1 MKLTSLAVLSLLAAL
16 ACPVFAADFIV
27 DRVNKENAAASEF
40 FFDSGKGLFWQPG
53 AGGTMGSSAAVDAF
67 IEVWKKNATE
77 HGGDVADMSF
87 LGEWGTVGTT
97 KGTVNQAGIVEA
109 TEHGISKYAVQ
120 LLVGS
125 TSAAGNGQLTADGNE
140 CWAHAASN
148 VLQYWQSYY
157 GVFSAHAEKL
167 QLGYAVEDRKTAI
180 ALGGTQSLKL
190 SRWFYLSG
198 SNNGG
203 DVAKAMLSY
212 IADTG
217 AALYHG
223 QALGAFENIY
233 SSSIAQQ
240 NASVKLQ
247 GFEKKSVLDVF
258 TLTGTTFSERLT
270 SLACQVFDCE
280 IQEGQVVQKSYGN
293 IAEFAI
299 HDARPNNAN
308 DSHSLTL
315 YGFGLNND
323 GVIDKLYYCDS
334 DDQSFQLK
342 TYYIKLSSYNGGD
355 EHLFLYD
362 SLEQESSYTYFK
374 TLTFIRTPDAFK
386 EKGRQYW
393 DGDLEWSGTGENGST
408 WKQGA
413 GMGSNAEAL
422 PDGKTGWHVLVDGTY
437 YDSYF
442 DENRNISFKNAG
454 NVTVEGK
461 LRAGAIKIASGT
473 TKFLAAAAD
482 SSIDGTG
489 NVTISDGASLEAC
502 LNLGE
507 RAVSVEGSGAFTYAA
522 KEAVKLAGLSVA
534 EGASA
539 TFKDKGVYEISSVG
553 TLAGQISVKDAAEIV
568 YRASGDVNVAKLSVD
583 DTASASFGNGGKY
596 KVACDST
603 MGTISVQESSRLTLT
618 ASGSDAIQLAGL
630 TISEGSVLETS
641 KIKVTGAFRT
651 RASEDMAQVA
661 SAAVLLLGD
670 AVGTTAT
677 SDPVAILNA
686 DLDLSGANELTMEST
701 VDMSGKTLTLGGG
714 TTKKLLNLLQGV
726 NGTQNSNGTYDVT
739 LFKNVGS
746 VDGLSSDPVDAN
758 TLFTSDNLTSSSNL
772 VYDSAAKTI
781 VLTSVTFDAP
791 EPTTAT
797 LALLGLM
804 GLCARRRR
812 KKSAS
817 SN

>member
-16 ACPVFAADFIV
+16 ACPIFATDFIV

-67 IEVWKKNATE
+67 IDVWKKNATE

-87 LGEWGTVGTT
+87 LGEWGKVGTT
-97 KGTVNQAGIVEA
+97 KGTVNQAGIDEA
-109 TEHGISKYAVQ
+109 KKNGITAEAVK

-125 TSAAGNGQLTADGNE
+125 ASAAGNGQLTADGAG
-140 CWAHAASN
+140 CWAHASSN

-157 GVFSAHAEKL
+157 GIFSSNKSNLH
-167 QLGYAVEDRKTAI
+167 LGYAVANKQTAVD
-180 ALGGTQSLKL
+180 LLGTQSLELTK
-190 SRWFYLSG
+190 WFYMVAP
-198 SNNGG
+198 NEGG
-203 DVAKAMLSY
+203 NVKSAMQSY
-212 IADTG
+212 LTENAYLGQSANAFGEYYPYPSQRNTSANQTRVVDGTG
-217 AALYHG
+217 ASLMEK
-223 QALGAFENIY
+223 LTNLVL
-233 SSSIAQQ
+233 SSLDCTINERGEIVQ
-240 NASVKLQ
+240 NSYGLIS
-247 GFEKKSVLDVF
+247 EF
-258 TLTGTTFSERLT
+258 TLAHADGLS
-270 SLACQVFDCE
+270 A
-280 IQEGQVVQKSYGN
+280 
-293 IAEFAI
+293 A
-299 HDARPNNAN
+299 
-308 DSHSLTL
+308 HSLTL
-315 YGFGLNND
+315 YGFG
-323 GVIDKLYYCDS
+323 IDDETRLISKLYYADS
-334 DDQSFQLK
+334 DDQQYGMRV
-342 TYYIKLSSYNGGD
+342 YYVRSGEYGQT
-355 EHLFLYD
+355 ERLFLYD
-362 SLEQESSYTYFK
+362 DEACTQLRGYSYVSSLTS
-374 TLTFIRTPDAFK
+374 IRTADNLK
-386 EKGRQYW
+386 SKGLQYW
-393 DGDLEWSGTGENGST
+393 DGDLEWSGKGENGSI

-442 DENRNISFKNAG
+442 DENRNISFKDAG
-454 NVTVEGK
+454 DVTVEGK
-461 LRAGAIKIASGT
+461 IHAGAIKISSGA
-473 TKFLAAAAD
+473 TKFLAANAD

-507 RAVSVEGSGAFTYAA
+507 RAVSVEGSGSFTYAA

-534 EGASA
+534 DGASA
-539 TFKDKGVYEISSVG
+539 TFKDKGVYEISAVG

-568 YRASGDVNVAKLSVD
+568 YRASGDVNVAKLSVA

-596 KVACDST
+596 QVECDAT

-618 ASGSDAIQLAGL
+618 SSGSDVIRLAGL

-677 SDPVAILNA
+677 SDPVATLNA
-686 DLDLSGANELTMEST
+686 DLDLSGASELTMEST

-812 KKSAS
+812 QK
-817 SN
+817 

>member
-16 ACPVFAADFIV
+16 ACPILATDFIV
-27 DRVNKENAAASEF
+27 DRVNKEDVIASEF
-40 FFDSGKGLFWQPG
+40 FFDSGKGSYWEYPPSGDPKAYNDFK
-53 AGGTMGSSAAVDAF
+53 T
-67 IEVWKKNATE
+67 VWESNAKVN
-77 HGGDVADMSF
+77 GVSDMSF
-87 LGEWGTVGTT
+87 LGDWGKIGDTR
-97 KGTVNQAGIVEA
+97 GTVNQTGITYAASYGINEYAVSQLVGTA
-109 TEHGISKYAVQ
+109 NGISND
-120 LLVGS
+120 GS
-125 TSAAGNGQLTADGNE
+125 M
-140 CWAHAASN
+140 CWAHAAAN

-157 GVFSAHAEKL
+157 GVLSTNKANL
-167 QLGYAVEDRKTAI
+167 QLGYAVKDRETAI

-190 SRWFYLSG
+190 TKWFYTASK
-198 SNNGG
+198 NEGG
-203 DVAKAMLSY
+203 DARRAMLSY
-212 IADTG
+212 IGNSDACKYKEQTAGTFAGYYD
-217 AALYHG
+217 AASGYEVY
-223 QALGAFENIY
+223 QASSAVKQSFE
-233 SSSIAQQ
+233 AT
-240 NASVKLQ
+240 SV
-247 GFEKKSVLDVF
+247 SDAF
-258 TLTGTTFSERLT
+258 TLKGNSLSEKLT
-270 SLACQVFDCE
+270 SLTLQALDCE
-280 IQEGQVVQKSYGN
+280 ISDGQVVQRSYGN

-299 HDARPNNAN
+299 YAS
-308 DSHSLTL
+308 DSSFTAHSLTL
-315 YGFGLNND
+315 YGFGIDDTGL
-323 GVIDKLYYCDS
+323 IDKIYYADS
-334 DDQSFQLK
+334 NDQRFQLQ
-342 TYYIKLSSYNGGD
+342 TYYIKLGQYGGK

-362 SLEQESSYTYFK
+362 SPDQETSVTYF
-374 TLTFIRTPDAFK
+374 TSLTFIRTPSNLK

-393 DGDLEWSGTGENGST
+393 DGDLEWSGMGENGRI

-442 DENRNISFKNAG
+442 DENRNISFKDAG
-454 NVTVEGK
+454 DVTVEGK
-461 LRAGAIKIASGT
+461 IHAGAIKIASGA
-473 TKFLAAAAD
+473 TKFLAANAD

-507 RAVSVEGSGAFTYAA
+507 RAVSVEGSGSFTYAA

-618 ASGSDAIQLAGL
+618 SSGSDVIQLAGL

-677 SDPVAILNA
+677 SDPVATLNA
-686 DLDLSGANELTMEST
+686 DLDLSGASELTMEST
-701 VDMSGKTLTLGGG
+701 VDMSGKTLTLGRG
-714 TTKKLLNLLQGV
+714 TTQKLLNLLQGV

-746 VDGLSSDPVDAN
+746 VEGLSSASVDAD
-758 TLFTSDNLTSSSNL
+758 TLFTSNNLTSSSTL
-772 VYDSAAKTI
+772 VYDSDAKTI
-781 VLTSVTFDAP
+781 VLTNVTFDAP

-812 KKSAS
+812 QK
-817 SN
+817 